1 MKITLNVDQSALLV
15 EAKDA
20 AGNLSFNQLITEALK
35 HIHTKYKS
43 EVQYEQ
49 KNNPKPNSKS

>member
-35 HIHTKYKS
+35 HIHNKYKS

-49 KNNPKPNSKS
+49 KGGNDKTD